1 MPTHLVHK
9 HFDEFARNLR
19 NQQDY
24 DDFPYGTE
32 PIPGDK
38 TWAKKKCTKNCESCD
53 CKIEVNKSS

>member
-1 MPTHLVHK
+1 MTTNLITK
-9 HFDEFARNLR
+9 HFDEFARYLR

-38 TWAKKKCTKNCESCD
+38 TWAKKKCIKNCESCD